1 MADRVARALLCAS
14 LTLSIFVGS
23 LTRPDVAMA
32 QAALPK
38 YEVTGFREARFGM
51 TEPQVRAIA
60 KSSFAVHDGDMML
73 STDAI
78 AGTTKLVVHVQML
91 EPGLGVG
98 RVEYLFGHTRHTLFQ
113 VNVVW
118 GQDTNPQLSNA
129 EMLDAAVRFQRYF
142 LGFAWAHGMVR
153 TGIPI
158 GIVFDDR
165 AIFLF
170 SGADGRGGAVSV
182 AVEDVLYGEL
192 PNGVLSLVPE
202 RSVGTRL
209 TVSYIDGGQLD
220 GREINRNPF

>member
-1 MADRVARALLCAS
+1 MADRFASALLCAS
-14 LTLSIFVGS
+14 LALSVVVGS
-23 LTRPDVAMA
+23 LTRPDVAIA
-32 QAALPK
+32 QTALPK

-60 KSSFAVHDGDMML
+60 KSSFRVHDGDMLL

-118 GQDTNPQLSNA
+118 GLDTNPQLSNS
-129 EMLDAAVRFQRYF
+129 EMLDAAVRLQRYF
-142 LGFAWAHGMVR
+142 LGFAWAKGR
-153 TGIPI
+153 LRIGIPI
-158 GIVFDDR
+158 GIAFDDR

-170 SGADGRGGAVSV
+170 SGADERGGAVSV
-182 AVEDVLYGEL
+182 AVEDVLYGVL
-192 PNGVLSLVPE
+192 PTGILSLVPE

-209 TVSYIDGGQLD
+209 TVSYMDWSLD
-220 GREINRNPF
+220 VREISRNEF

>member
-1 MADRVARALLCAS
+1 MADRFASALLCAS
-14 LTLSIFVGS
+14 LALSVVVGS
-23 LTRPDVAMA
+23 LTRPDVATA

-51 TEPQVRAIA
+51 TEAQVRSIA
-60 KSSFAVHDGDMML
+60 KSSFAVHDGDMTL
-73 STDAI
+73 SADAI

-98 RVEYLFGHTRHTLFQ
+98 RVEYFFGHTRQTLFQ

-118 GQDTNPQLSNA
+118 GLDTNPQLSNS
-129 EMLDAAVRFQRYF
+129 EMLEAAGRPQRSF
-142 LGFAWAHGMVR
+142 PGFAWAQGTVR

-158 GIVFDDR
+158 GIVFNDR

-170 SGADGRGGAVSV
+170 SGADERGGAVSV
-182 AVEDVLYGEL
+182 AVENVLYGEL
-192 PNGVLSLVPE
+192 ANGVLSLAPE

-209 TVSYIDGGQLD
+209 TVSYIGGGQLD
-220 GREINRNPF
+220 GREISRNPF

>member
-1 MADRVARALLCAS
+1 MADRFASALLWAS
-14 LTLSIFVGS
+14 LTLLILVGS

-38 YEVTGFREARFGM
+38 YEVTGFREGRFGM

-60 KSSFAVHDGDMML
+60 KSSFAVHDGDMTL
-73 STDAI
+73 SADAM

-98 RVEYLFGHTRHTLFQ
+98 RVEYLFGQTHTLFQ

-118 GQDTNPQLSNA
+118 GLDTNPQLSNS
-129 EMLDAAVRFQRYF
+129 EMLDAAVRLQRYF
-142 LGFAWAHGMVR
+142 LGFAWAKGR
-153 TGIPI
+153 LRIGIPI
-158 GIVFDDR
+158 GIAFDDR

-182 AVEDVLYGEL
+182 AVENVLYGEL
-192 PNGVLSLVPE
+192 ANGVLSLVPE

>member
-1 MADRVARALLCAS
+1 MADRFASALLCAS
-14 LTLSIFVGS
+14 LALSVVVGS
-23 LTRPDVAMA
+23 LTRPDVATA

-51 TEPQVRAIA
+51 TEAQVRAIA
-60 KSSFAVHDGDMML
+60 KSSFAVHDGDMTL
-73 STDAI
+73 SADVI

-98 RVEYLFGHTRHTLFQ
+98 RVEYFFGHTRQTLFQ

-118 GQDTNPQLSNA
+118 GLDTNPQLSNS
-129 EMLDAAVRFQRYF
+129 EMLDAAVRLQRYF
-142 LGFAWAHGMVR
+142 LGFAWAQGTVR

-158 GIVFDDR
+158 GIVFNDR

-170 SGADGRGGAVSV
+170 SGADERGGAVSV
-182 AVEDVLYGEL
+182 AVENVLYGEL
-192 PNGVLSLVPE
+192 ANGVLSLAPE

-209 TVSYIDGGQLD
+209 TVSYIGGGQLD
-220 GREINRNPF
+220 GREISRNPF